1 MLEFLL
7 VKVLSLIQ
15 PARNW
20 PQSLALILTSDIYFD
35 QFSVIIFYLI
45 ILQ

>member
-7 VKVLSLIQ
+7 VRVQSLIQ
-15 PARNW
+15 QARNW

-35 QFSVIIFYLI
+35 QFSVINFYLI